1 MLISS
6 LFFPP
11 PFQIGA
17 VSHSAVTVVEG
28 GEVSEYNILW
38 DGREDVGHQRTFV
51 SGNHR
56 CVLRTKPQP
65 NSLFFLSD
73 SSPFHLS
80 VASSPVLLDIAL
92 PHLIDIIYIYIYI
105 DGSYAARA
113 VKGNFDKGVV
123 RVSSSRNV
131 RTRVS

>member
-65 NSLFFLSD
+65 NSIFLFK
-73 SSPFHLS
+73 
-80 VASSPVLLDIAL
+80 V
-92 PHLIDIIYIYIYI
+92 
-105 DGSYAARA
+105 
-113 VKGNFDKGVV
+113 
-123 RVSSSRNV
+123 
-131 RTRVS
+131 TRVRFISQWLHLQCCWILPYHI